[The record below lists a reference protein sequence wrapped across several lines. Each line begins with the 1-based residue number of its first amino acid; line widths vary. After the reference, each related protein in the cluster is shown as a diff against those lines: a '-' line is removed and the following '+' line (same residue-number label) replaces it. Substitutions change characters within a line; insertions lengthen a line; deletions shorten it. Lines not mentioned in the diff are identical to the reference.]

1 MTFRI
6 FLYWMGGATLIA
18 WFTWGGVLFFINP
31 LKTEIIGFFL
41 FYATFALALAG
52 TLTITG
58 TLLRAWKQK
67 DVLLSRHVIRSLR
80 HSVLFTLLIL
90 VALLL
95 LSLRLWTWWLMVL
108 LILFVSFVE
117 FLFLSLKQT
126 RPVEA
131 EKDEQ

>member
-6 FLYWMGGATLIA
+6 FLYWMGGATLTA
-18 WFTWGGVLFFINP
+18 WLTWGGILCFIDP
-31 LKTEIIGFFL
+31 LKTEVVGFFL
-41 FYATFALALAG
+41 FYITLALALAG
-52 TLTITG
+52 TLTIAG

-67 DVLLSRHVIRSLR
+67 DILLSRHVIRSLR
-80 HSVLFTLLIL
+80 HSVLFVLLIIA
-90 VALLL
+90 ALLL

-126 RPVEA
+126 RSVEM